1 MPLRAK
7 AEASQWRRAVKLF
20 YSPDYVR
27 AEYAFDTTRKAR
39 WVAESLQADPI
50 AGGEFVAP
58 EPVSEAVLCE
68 LHDPAYV
75 AAVRTG
81 EPRALAE
88 SQGFQWDALLWPSVR
103 ASTGGAIA
111 AAEVALREGCAG
123 SLSSGLHHAWR
134 YQGKGYCTFN
144 GLALAASHALAS
156 GANSV
161 LILDLDAHCG
171 GGTHSLVGGEPRIRH
186 ADIAVNSF
194 DYYTPT
200 AENSFELVR
209 DAARYL
215 PAVRELL
222 SRLESGGGYDLC
234 LYNAGMDPHEGS
246 AEGGLAGITE
256 ETLAERE
263 RLVFA
268 WCRARAL
275 PVAFVLAGGYVSPRL
290 PQEQL
295 VALHRLTV
303 EAAATARGAGDR
315 SRA

>member
-1 MPLRAK
+1 M
-7 AEASQWRRAVKLF
+7 WRRCA
-20 YSPDYVR
+20 R
-27 AEYAFDTTRKAR
+27 APRAR
-39 WVAESLQADPI
+39 WQS
-50 AGGEFVAP
+50 
-58 EPVSEAVLCE
+58 
-68 LHDPAYV
+68 
-75 AAVRTG
+75 R
-81 EPRALAE
+81 RA
-88 SQGFQWDALLWPSVR
+88 SSWDALLWRSVR

-144 GLALAASHALAS
+144 GLALAAHHALSS

-171 GGTHSLVGGEPRIRH
+171 GGTHSLVAQEPRIHH
-186 ADIAVNSF
+186 ADIAVDPF

-200 AENSFELVR
+200 ADNSFELVT

-222 SRLESGGGYDLC
+222 AHLEDSGGYDLC

-246 AEGGLAGITE
+246 ATGSLAGITE

-263 RLVFA
+263 RMVFA
-268 WCRARAL
+268 WCRARAI
-275 PVAFVLAGGYVSPRL
+275 PVAFVLAGGYISPRL
-290 PQEQL
+290 PQERL

-303 EAAATARGAGDR
+303 ETAVAQGSA
-315 SRA
+315 

>member
-1 MPLRAK
+1 M
-7 AEASQWRRAVKLF
+7 KLF
-20 YSPDYVR
+20 YSPDY
-27 AEYAFDTTRKAR
+27 ALTEYVFDTTRKAR
-39 WVAESLQADPI
+39 WVAESLQAQPV
-50 AGGEFVAP
+50 AGIEFVAP
-58 EPVSEAVLCE
+58 EPVTEAALCE

-88 SQGFQWDALLWPSVR
+88 SQGFRWDALLWPSVR

-144 GLALAASHALAS
+144 GLALAAFHALAG

-171 GGTHSLVGGEPRIRH
+171 GGTHSLVAREPRIRH
-186 ADIAVNSF
+186 ADIAVDPF
-194 DYYTPT
+194 DHYTPT
-200 AENSFELVR
+200 AENSFELVS

-222 SRLESGGGYDLC
+222 ARLESSGSYDLC

-246 AEGGLAGITE
+246 AEGGLAGITG

-263 RLVFA
+263 RLAFA
-268 WCRARAL
+268 WCHAHAI

-290 PQEQL
+290 PQERL

-303 EAAATARGAGDR
+303 ETAATAYGSA
-315 SRA
+315 

>member
-1 MPLRAK
+1 M
-7 AEASQWRRAVKLF
+7 KLF

-58 EPVSEAVLCE
+58 EPVSEAALCE

-88 SQGFQWDALLWPSVR
+88 SQGFRWDALLWPSVR

-171 GGTHSLVGGEPRIRH
+171 GGTHSLVAQEPRIRH
-186 ADIAVNSF
+186 ADIAVDPF
-194 DYYTPT
+194 DFYTPT
-200 AENSFELVR
+200 AENSL
-209 DAARYL
+209 
-215 PAVRELL
+215 
-222 SRLESGGGYDLC
+222 
-234 LYNAGMDPHEGS
+234 
-246 AEGGLAGITE
+246 
-256 ETLAERE
+256 
-263 RLVFA
+263 
-268 WCRARAL
+268 
-275 PVAFVLAGGYVSPRL
+275 
-290 PQEQL
+290 
-295 VALHRLTV
+295 
-303 EAAATARGAGDR
+303 
-315 SRA
+315 